1 MSYNYP
7 FYFSK
12 QDLTLK
18 RERGIIIAYR
28 SMP

>member
-7 FYFSK
+7 YYLIN

-18 RERGIIIAYR
+18 HERGIIIAYR